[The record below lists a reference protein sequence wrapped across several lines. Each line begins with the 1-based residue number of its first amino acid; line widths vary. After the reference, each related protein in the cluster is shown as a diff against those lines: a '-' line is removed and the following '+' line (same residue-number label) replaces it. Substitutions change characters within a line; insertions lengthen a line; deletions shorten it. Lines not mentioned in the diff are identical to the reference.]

1 MTRLVVAHTGQLSPA
16 DLTACRT
23 LFDNVFGPGPTDQ
36 DWDHSLGGMH
46 ALVWDGDEL
55 VGEGSLVQRRLLH
68 GGRALRAGCVEG
80 VAVRPDRRREGH
92 GATVMEA
99 LEELARNAYEVG
111 MLSATEAG
119 GALYSARGWH
129 PFRGTTSALTP
140 EGVVRTP
147 DEDDGVF
154 LLLCS
159 ASIDL
164 DGALTCDWRDGDVW

>member
-154 LLLCS
+154 LLPCS

-164 DGALTCDWRDGDVW
+164 DGALTCDWRDGNVW